1 METAVVTGWFW
12 VLYADTSTGCDVIAR
27 GVRAYPNPPA
37 ARAAARA
44 LAGTGPAQVLS
55 VQDARCCWP
64 WCLYGGGGGEGLTDG
79 EELVDLA
86 VVPQVRLVELAG
98 CLHDVED
105 QAQLGEH
112 PPHGLVD
119 PGAARQRGHG
129 LVEAHVLGS
138 DPDPVAGRG
147 RRLRRL
153 HGLPDP
159 VHLRRRGARRALHR
173 RELQD
178 PPDAVQVPHVVH
190 VEQPDE
196 HAAVQLVHQ

>member
-12 VLYADTSTGCDVIAR
+12 VLYADTSIGRVE
-27 GVRAYPNPPA
+27 G
-37 ARAAARA
+37 
-44 LAGTGPAQVLS
+44 AGQG
-55 VQDARCCWP
+55 RR
-64 WCLYGGGGGEGLTDG
+64 GGEGLTDG

-138 DPDPVAGRG
+138 DPDP
-147 RRLRRL
+147 
-153 HGLPDP
+153 
-159 VHLRRRGARRALHR
+159 
-173 RELQD
+173 
-178 PPDAVQVPHVVH
+178 
-190 VEQPDE
+190 
-196 HAAVQLVHQ
+196 